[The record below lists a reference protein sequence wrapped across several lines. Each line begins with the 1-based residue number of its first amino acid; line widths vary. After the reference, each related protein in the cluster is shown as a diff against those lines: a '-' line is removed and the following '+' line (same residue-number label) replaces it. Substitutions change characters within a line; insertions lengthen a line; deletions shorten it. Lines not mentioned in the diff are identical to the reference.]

1 MGTSSSRHKTSDS
14 NKFQAITT
22 TPTEQKKSK
31 FDIFLKSWR
40 AEIGEFTDK
49 FDNLNS
55 KEQNI
60 IQEKRAMFSRVILGE
75 PIPANEEAVL
85 TWEITFNRAGE

>member
-14 NKFQAITT
+14 NKSKATT

-40 AEIGEFTDK
+40 AEISEVTDK

-55 KEQNI
+55 KEHKIIEDIYQKLTKNNI
-60 IQEKRAMFSRVILGE
+60 SKKI
-75 PIPANEEAVL
+75 
-85 TWEITFNRAGE
+85 